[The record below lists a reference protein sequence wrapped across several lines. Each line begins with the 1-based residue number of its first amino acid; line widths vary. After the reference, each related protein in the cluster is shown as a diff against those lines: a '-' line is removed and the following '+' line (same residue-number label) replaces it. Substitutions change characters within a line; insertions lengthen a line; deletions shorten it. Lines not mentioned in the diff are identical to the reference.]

1 MEINIHINTSH
12 LILPLPHPLPNLP
25 TPQDVPKE
33 RVEAT
38 SREPIRARS
47 PDGTGPEWSVCPLF
61 LFFGDTKDTTGQAK
75 SPPSLTASYLLP
87 LPHLNPSPP
96 PTPISLPLSLPPPT
110 TLPSHLYPLP
120 TTPQTSC
127 RRQYRST
134 VFSASR
140 VAKVCAET
148 GGGGGSDDMCMRER
162 SLFSSFIE
170 EEGE

>member
-1 MEINIHINTSH
+1 MEISIHINTSH

-96 PTPISLPLSLPPPT
+96 PTPIPSPF
-110 TLPSHLYPLP
+110 PSHSQLLSPLTSTPSPPLP
-120 TTPQTSC
+120 KPPAVDNTDRPSSLRLGLPRFVP
-127 RRQYRST
+127 RRG
-134 VFSASR
+134 
-140 VAKVCAET
+140 E
-148 GGGGGSDDMCMRER
+148 GGGQTICV
-162 SLFSSFIE
+162 
-170 EEGE
+170 